1 MSVPAVRTTTR
12 RAARC
17 SVVLAALVVTFGTA
31 VAGPSAAAQPAAPTV
46 APAAVPAAVAAVAP
60 AAAPTDDVTWGVRTA
75 TNDQGTDRENF
86 RYTVDPGA
94 KVSDELIVTNHG
106 EGTLELDVYAADGYT
121 TTTGQLDVLTRDDG
135 RPDADE
141 ADSDEAVSD
150 RTGSDGTGSDKAG
163 SEEAGSNETGS
174 VNVGAWLDP
183 AVGQV
188 RLAPGKSA
196 DIPFTLQVP
205 DDATPGDY
213 AGAILTSRTVTADE
227 AGLDYETRSGIRVYL
242 RVAGDLEPS
251 LTVTDADVEYHQ
263 TLNPFGAGDATV
275 TYTVRNDGNVRL
287 AADQEVS
294 VAGPF
299 GWLATQG
306 TADGLPELLP
316 GESWPVSVPVEGVV
330 PLFWLGAD
338 VRLAAQL
345 PDVAGATPG
354 VAPVEA
360 HASGW
365 AVPWLLIAVAVL
377 LVGGVI
383 LVVHRRRTR
392 GQREDARVQAA
403 VAKAL
408 AEHDAAG
415 TGVAATPDGSGAAA
429 ELAQAEPSR
438 AQPNEAEPKHADRN
452 QVSPT
457 QVESS
462 KAESSEAESN
472 QAELNQAEPT
482 QVDSSEAGSGE
493 AGLSEAE
500 SGEAES
506 SDAKSSD
513 AKSPRVESNQAESGT
528 AESGNA
534 ESPTSEPTRS
544 GVVAP

>member
-1 MSVPAVRTTTR
+1 MSVSVVRTTTR

-17 SVVLAALVVTFGTA
+17 SAVLAALVVTLGTA
-31 VAGPSAAAQPAAPTV
+31 VAGPSAAAAQAAAPMVVPAAVPAAP
-46 APAAVPAAVAAVAP
+46 PAAVPAAVS

-75 TNDQGTDRENF
+75 TNEQGTERENF

-106 EGTLELDVYAADGYT
+106 EGTLMLDVYAADGYT

-135 RPDADE
+135 NAAADE
-141 ADSDEAVSD
+141 AGSDDASSDGAASDEAASD
-150 RTGSDGTGSDKAG
+150 
-163 SEEAGSNETGS
+163 ETGS

-275 TYTVRNDGNVRL
+275 TYMVRNDGNVRL

-299 GWLATQG
+299 GWLAAQG

-338 VRLAAQL
+338 IRLVAQL

-360 HASGW
+360 HTSGW

-377 LVGGVI
+377 LVGGVFLI
-383 LVVHRRRTR
+383 VHRRRTR

-408 AEHDAAG
+408 AEREAAG
-415 TGVAATPDGSGAAA
+415 TGAGATPDGAGAAA

-438 AQPNEAEPKHADRN
+438 A
-452 QVSPT
+452 
-457 QVESS
+457 
-462 KAESSEAESN
+462 ESSEAELN
-472 QAELNQAEPT
+472 EAESGKAGLAEAEPNQAEPT
-482 QVDSSEAGSGE
+482 QAGPTPSG
-493 AGLSEAE
+493 A
-500 SGEAES
+500 
-506 SDAKSSD
+506 
-513 AKSPRVESNQAESGT
+513 
-528 AESGNA
+528 
-534 ESPTSEPTRS
+534 
-544 GVVAP
+544 VAP